1 MATDF
6 DALAHAAR
14 NIANRTALHD
24 LWKAALL
31 LDEWFFVA
39 SDDGDDAYPVVG
51 ISDGKPHLLAF
62 TDDQRASEFSAARAI
77 KRGIAATPILSMSVE
92 EAVAYLYE
100 LREQVDGIVM
110 NSGEYGFSSQP
121 AALCDMCKRYRT
133 A

>member
-6 DALAHAAR
+6 DALAQAAR

-39 SDDGDDAYPVVG
+39 SDDGDDACPVVG

>member
-6 DALAHAAR
+6 DALAHSAR

-31 LDEWFFVA
+31 LEEWFFVA

-62 TDDQRASEFSAARAI
+62 TDDQRASEFSAARAL

-100 LREQVDGIVM
+100 LREQVDGIVV

>member
-39 SDDGDDAYPVVG
+39 SDDGDDACPVVG